1 MSDVIALPGNRPRV
15 APKLKIGLLR
25 LTDSAPV
32 IVAHEFGFFAEEEL
46 DVELSVEPSWA
57 NIADK
62 LAYGFLD
69 AAVILPPL
77 AFAITLGVRGAPQP
91 LLIPY
96 VLSLGGN
103 TITLARDLAALVR
116 ATAMR
121 DGISMAQAFAA
132 CYRRT
137 GESPVLAVVHAY
149 STHNLLLRYWL
160 ATANVVAERDV
171 TLSVVPPARMA
182 EALERGR
189 IIGFCAGAPWG
200 EVAARAKVGAT
211 VATSHHIWRNAPEKA
226 FAVRQGWA
234 ERHPEDLHRALRAL
248 FRASKFCDAPE
259 NASYTAAL
267 LSKKRYLDVSSH
279 AILSSLPG
287 AASIDSASVFHRGL
301 ATYPWRSQALW
312 FLSQLTR
319 WGLLDASLLA
329 RAVAERVYRPDVYKA
344 ALAPLGAPI
353 PFSEMK
359 REGEH
364 AEAWSLPASPA
375 PVAMGADLFCDGAVF
390 DPALAPQPQVRERA
404 R

>member
-1 MSDVIALPGNRPRV
+1 M
-15 APKLKIGLLR
+15 
-25 LTDSAPV
+25 
-32 IVAHEFGFFAEEEL
+32 AE
-46 DVELSVEPSWA
+46 
-57 NIADK
+57 
-62 LAYGFLD
+62 
-69 AAVILPPL
+69 
-77 AFAITLGVRGAPQP
+77 
-91 LLIPY
+91 
-96 VLSLGGN
+96 
-103 TITLARDLAALVR
+103 
-116 ATAMR
+116 
-121 DGISMAQAFAA
+121 AFAA
-132 CYRRT
+132 CCRSRT
-137 GESPVLAVVHAY
+137 GEPPVLAIVHAY

-160 ATANVVAERDV
+160 ATAGIVAERDV
-171 TLSVVPPARMA
+171 TLSVVPPTRMA
-182 EALERGR
+182 EVLEKGR
-189 IIGFCAGAPWG
+189 IVGFCAGAPWG

-267 LSKKRYLDVSSH
+267 LSKKRYLDVSGH
-279 AILSSLPG
+279 TILSSLPG
-287 AASIDSASVFHRGL
+287 GASSENCSVFHRGL

-319 WGLLDASLLA
+319 WGLLDATLPA
-329 RAVAERVYRPDVYKA
+329 RSVAERVYRPDIYKA

-353 PFSEMK
+353 PLSELK

-364 AEAWSLPASPA
+364 ALAWSLPASPA

-390 DPALAPQPQVRERA
+390 DPALAAQPHALESA